1 MIKKA
6 ALFSLLTTILYV
18 IWLEVIVVLGI
29 SSIQIPMLPLI
40 INTLIIAVPLY
51 VGLLNIRKTK
61 YENEMNFSQSF
72 YIGILISVLSAVF
85 TFILLVAFESMDI
98 LIPSLLED
106 YKNSSLVYAHTL
118 PAAEM
123 KAFNEQID
131 GALKQPYNVAQQ
143 NFILVLL
150 ISAFSS
156 TIISLFVRNKDTFN
170 EIK

>member
-6 ALFSLLTTILYV
+6 ALFSLLTTLLYV
-18 IWLEVIVVLGI
+18 LWLKIIVALGI

-40 INTLIIAVPLY
+40 INTLIMVVPLY
-51 VGLLNIRKTK
+51 VGLLHIRKTK

-72 YIGILISVLSAVF
+72 YIGILISILSAVF
-85 TFILLVAFESMDI
+85 TFIVLVSLERMDI
-98 LIPSLLED
+98 LIPSLLAD
-106 YKNSSLVYAHTL
+106 YKNSSAAYANTL
-118 PAAEM
+118 PLAEM
-123 KAFNEQID
+123 KAFNQQID